1 MPGRGGHGKGGLPSL
16 AIQVIHPI
24 QLIQAYSGLFR
35 PFSLYTPFVNK

>member
-24 QLIQAYSGLFR
+24 QLIQAYSDH
-35 PFSLYTPFVNK
+35 SAYTLRL